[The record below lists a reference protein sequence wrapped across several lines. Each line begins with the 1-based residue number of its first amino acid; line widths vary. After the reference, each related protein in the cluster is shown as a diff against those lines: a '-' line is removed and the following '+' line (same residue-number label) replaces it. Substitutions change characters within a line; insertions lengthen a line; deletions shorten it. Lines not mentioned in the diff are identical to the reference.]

1 VDWDGRVVV
10 VQRYIPNPLLLDSSR
25 FEMRQMRVFV
35 LVARR
40 WPLLCFYHDGYAC
53 VRAGGAPVA
62 TLHNHKVQT
71 RTQHADADTLNAS
84 LNSPTQSNNQPNT
97 DLIWTFEQVPSSL
110 IILFT

>member
-1 VDWDGRVVV
+1 VDDWDGRVVV

-53 VRAGGAPVA
+53 VAARAAPVA
-62 TLHNHKVQT
+62 TLHNHKVLT
-71 RTQHADADTLNAS
+71 RTQHDQGDTLNGS
-84 LNSPTQSNNQPNT
+84 GCTQSSYQPNS
-97 DLIWTFEQVPSSL
+97 DLIWTFEQVP
-110 IILFT
+110 